1 MSKNNR
7 GAYRVWLNGHTY
19 VEPKL
24 LPSNIIELPPQY
36 QRRIDLNHVQEIV
49 DNFNRAILNPIK
61 VSHRNGKYWA
71 FDGGHSFTALKQI
84 NAEKKVFMVECRVYE
99 NLSFEE
105 EAELFAFQSGSVR
118 KVPIKYEMNALVLGK
133 NKETMDLVAATE
145 AAGFTLGITEH
156 PEGSIEAI
164 EKARLLYQKYG
175 TELYTDALCLIKET
189 WNGRKESLTA
199 NMMGGVMLFL
209 SRYKDTYLRQR
220 FVKKL
225 SVQPLQELKRD
236 ARRNKG
242 RDQSADGSYATAIAR
257 VYNYGGGKGR
267 LDERLFWTLG
277 VKRYE
282 DIDLQS

>member
-7 GAYRVWLNGHTY
+7 GAYRVWLNGHAY

-36 QRRIDLNHVQEIV
+36 QRRIDMDHVQEIV

-61 VSHRNGKYWA
+61 VSHRNGKYWV

-84 NAEKKVFMVECRVYE
+84 NTGKPAFMVECRVYE

-118 KVPIKYEMNALVLGK
+118 KVPVKDELKALVLGK
-133 NKETMDLVAATE
+133 NKKTMDLVSATE
-145 AAGFTLGITEH
+145 EAGFTLGITEH
-156 PEGSIEAI
+156 PEGAIEAI
-164 EKARLLYQKYG
+164 EKARQLFEKYG
-175 TELYTDALCLIKET
+175 AELYTDALCLIRET
-189 WNGRKESLTA
+189 WNGKKDSLSA
-199 NMMGGVMLFL
+199 NMLGGVMLFL
-209 SRYKDTYLRQR
+209 SKYKDQYSRQR

-225 SVQPLQELKRD
+225 GVKPIPDLKRE
-236 ARRNKG
+236 ARWNRG
-242 RDQSADGSYATAIAR
+242 GDQSVDGSYATAIAK

-267 LDERLFWTLG
+267 LNDRVFWTLG
-277 VKRYE
+277 VKQYE
-282 DIDLQS
+282 DIEW

>member
-7 GAYRVWLNGHTY
+7 GAYRVWLNGHAY

-277 VKRYE
+277 VKQYE
-282 DIDLQS
+282 DADLHS

>member
-7 GAYRVWLNGHTY
+7 GAYRVWLNGHAY

-24 LPSNIIELPPQY
+24 LPSNIIELPSQY
-36 QRRIDLNHVQEIV
+36 QRRIDMNHVQEIV

-61 VSHRNGKYWA
+61 VSHRDGKYWA

-84 NAEKKVFMVECRVYE
+84 NAEKVVFMVECRVYE

-105 EAELFAFQSGSVR
+105 EAELFALQSGSVR
-118 KVPIKYEMNALVLGK
+118 KVPVKYKMNALVLGN
-133 NKETMDLVAATE
+133 NKQTMDLVSATE

-156 PEGSIEAI
+156 PEGAIEAI
-164 EKARLLYQKYG
+164 EKACQLYQKYG
-175 TELYTDALCLIKET
+175 ADLYTDALNLIKET

-209 SRYKDTYLRQR
+209 SKYKDTFLRQR

-225 SVQPLQELKRD
+225 SVHPLQELKRN
-236 ARRNKG
+236 ARSNKG
-242 RDQSADGSYATAIAR
+242 RDQSADGSYATAIAKA
-257 VYNYGGGKGR
+257 YNFGGGKGR
-267 LDERLFWTLG
+267 LDDRLFWTLG
-277 VKRYE
+277 VKQYD
-282 DIDLQS
+282 DISPRS